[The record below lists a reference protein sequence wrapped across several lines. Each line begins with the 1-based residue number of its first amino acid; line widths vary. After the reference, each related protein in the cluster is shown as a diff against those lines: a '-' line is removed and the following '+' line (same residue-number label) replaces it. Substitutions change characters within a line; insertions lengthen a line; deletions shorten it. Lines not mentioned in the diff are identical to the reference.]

1 MSIEIEKKLLACP
14 EQLPKIRA
22 WFDQA
27 AGQPLAWQSKN
38 LGNTYY
44 DTEHLKLREMNIGFR
59 VRTIDSE
66 YIQSVKSAGRMVGG
80 LFQRNESETPIPSP
94 NFDLS
99 KVEDPYLQI
108 LLEEAEDEDG
118 ALKPLF
124 KTNFERQLVLMDY
137 EDSEIE
143 IALDLGEISHRGM
156 KLPICEVE
164 LELKSGEPKA
174 LFDMSQLLVEK
185 FALIISSESKAE
197 LGYRLSG
204 HERPELTPG
213 PKLNVVPLTAK
224 SGAEGSFETIAHQG
238 FDHWQR
244 YIKRFKYKPSAE
256 HVLQLDRALQYMH
269 HLYAVFAPVIPRYS
283 LNEVRADWREI
294 TANFSQV
301 QSIAQELNWLEN
313 CKMYGFDYPELEKLE
328 QQLTEKFTQE
338 CETFTKFLRTPTY
351 NLKLLHFSR
360 WLYLKE
366 WRNTLDEG
374 QIQKLDKE
382 IFPFAIKQLQ
392 HQLLDLSRHFNL
404 KKTLS
409 ESKYLQFLPKLHRTL
424 DIGLFFGS
432 LFETRKRL
440 KYRQNWM
447 DLVAN
452 IELFKQ
458 LEYLREALAK
468 HNKSD
473 QLLELTETD
482 ILESL
487 SQLRKISFE
496 QNPYWN

>member
-1 MSIEIEKKLLACP
+1 MPIEIEKKLLARP

-22 WFDQA
+22 WFEQA
-27 AGQPLAWQSKN
+27 GERELDWLSKK

-80 LFQRNESETPIPSP
+80 LFQRNESETLIPSP

-108 LLEEAEDEDG
+108 LLEEAEEEDG

-124 KTNFERQLVLMDY
+124 KTDFERQFVSMDY
-137 EDSEIE
+137 EGAEIE
-143 IALDLGEISHRGM
+143 IALDCGEIGHRGM

-164 LELKSGEPKA
+164 LELKSGDPKA
-174 LFDMSQLLVEK
+174 LFDLSQ
-185 FALIISSESKAE
+185 ALIEQFELVISAESKAE

-204 HERPELTPG
+204 HERPELTAG
-213 PKLNVVPLTAK
+213 PQLNVVPLTAT
-224 SGAEGSFETIAHQG
+224 SGAESSFETIAHQG

-244 YIKRFKYKPSAE
+244 YIKRFKYKPSVE
-256 HVLQLDRALQYMH
+256 QVLQLDRALRYMH
-269 HLYAVFAPVIPRYS
+269 HLYAVFAPVIPRHS
-283 LNEVRADWREI
+283 LSEVRADWREI
-294 TANFSQV
+294 TTNFGQIKTV
-301 QSIAQELNWLEN
+301 AQKLSWLGS
-313 CKMYGFDYPELEKLE
+313 CKERGFDSPELEALE
-328 QQLTEKFTQE
+328 QQLMQKFEQECTVFTQ
-338 CETFTKFLRTPTY
+338 FLSTPIY

-366 WRNTLDEG
+366 WRDTLDDG
-374 QIQKLDKE
+374 QIQRLDKE

-392 HQLLDLSRHFNL
+392 HQLLDLSRHFNV
-404 KKTLS
+404 KKKMS
-409 ESKYLQFLPKLHRTL
+409 EQKYLQFLPKLYRTL

-432 LFETRKRL
+432 LFETQKRL
-440 KYRQNWM
+440 KYRKNWM
-447 DLVAN
+447 DLVEK
-452 IELFKQ
+452 IEYFKQ
-458 LEYLREALAK
+458 LEYLRKALAK
-468 HNKSD
+468 QNKSD
-473 QLLELTETD
+473 QLLELTESD
-482 ILESL
+482 ILDSL
-487 SQLRKISFE
+487 AELRKVSFE